1 MNRKLTNISALQLF
15 QLMRFGALLLIGI
28 VFTKTRLS
36 TQDIGEYEQFLFLA
50 GGVSFFWLNGLIQ
63 GMLPIVKQ
71 GGKANLSRFFNTFVL
86 ISFFSL
92 ACAVF
97 LFFLARP
104 VSQILLNSGQI
115 DYLGLLLLYLLVGVP
130 ANLVEYFFLVRNEAK
145 KIVWYGFI
153 SFLLMV
159 LLVIWPVM
167 VGKGIGFSLYG
178 LVISAALRYLY
189 LWFLLLKSGTPLK
202 ISVPFMKEHLALS
215 SPLILSAVLSGSA
228 QYVDGFIVTS
238 RFDEATFAVFRYGA
252 RELPL
257 ALLLANAFSSAML
270 PEFSHGDK
278 ALLLANAFSSAM
290 LPEFSH
296 GDKTNVI
303 LLKLKAESVRLAN
316 FLFPL
321 SAALLLLSHALFP
334 IIFNARFEQSASIF
348 NIYLLLV
355 ISRLLFPQTLLT
367 GLRQTSFIAFASFLE
382 LVLNVLLS
390 LWFVTIWGIEG
401 IAYATVLAYLFE
413 KLFLVFITKKRLNI
427 AVTKYQDIFR
437 HLIYSLLL
445 LAVFYLVEFVIY

>member
-159 LLVIWPVM
+159 LLVILPVM

-278 ALLLANAFSSAM
+278 
-290 LPEFSH
+290 
-296 GDKTNVI
+296 TNVI

-334 IIFNARFEQSASIF
+334 IIFNARFEESASIF

-413 KLFLVFITKKRLNI
+413 KLFLVVITKKRLNI